1 MFVILFFTFPKCAE
15 KFAPSTTWYVRTVV
29 RMFELAGDKVK
40 PSVAQTLMQLIAEG
54 KFHFLFQFLSNRFLA
69 FLENILL

>member
-1 MFVILFFTFPKCAE
+1 
-15 KFAPSTTWYVRTVV
+15 
-29 RMFELAGDKVK
+29 MFELAGDKVK

-69 FLENILL
+69 FLENILLWKFELIF